1 MGEAATREHSR
12 FRLMTRLNGERGSI
26 FFDQQIFLSL
36 LDKELTRAERYNN
49 FVALLLLG
57 VEGGQK
63 REQAAWLARL
73 AEALPGKVRRS
84 DHFGDFDEAT
94 LGVILICAGAE
105 KARIVLERLRFE
117 ALLCLSGGPQEIH
130 LKTSYA
136 VCPSE
141 ANLLESLCDL
151 AIHRLTD
158 QEYNA

>member
-1 MGEAATREHSR
+1 MP
-12 FRLMTRLNGERGSI
+12 RLSGKGDSI
-26 FFDQQIFLSL
+26 FLDQQVFLSL
-36 LDKELTRAERYNN
+36 LDKELTRAERYNY

-105 KARIVLERLRFE
+105 KARLVLERLRLE
-117 ALLCLSGGPQEIH
+117 AHLCFSGQPEKVH

-136 VCPSE
+136 VYPSE

-151 AIHRLTD
+151 AIERLTD
-158 QEYNA
+158 PEYNA

>member
-1 MGEAATREHSR
+1 
-12 FRLMTRLNGERGSI
+12 MTRLNGERDSI

-36 LDKELTRAERYNN
+36 LDKELTRAERYNY

-105 KARIVLERLRFE
+105 KARLVLERLRLE
-117 ALLCLSGGPQEIH
+117 ALVCFSGQPEKVH

-136 VCPSE
+136 VYPSE

-151 AIHRLTD
+151 AIERLTD
-158 QEYNA
+158 